1 MIFLPTVVPAIFEPF
16 YGKANSKIPLLLL
29 TKILGWLAD
38 RFGVRIVSFLGFLLL
53 LPSLTCL
60 RFVTFN
66 TLEQKVLLCAL
77 LAFVGGF
84 VDLGTPALM
93 LEMQDVLRAVEGEKP
108 GIFGSKGA
116 IAQSFG
122 LYSMAYAL
130 GLLLGPLWAGPVL
143 EKAGWGTMGWTLGLL
158 AGVTAMPVI
167 ALGEGWFRAAKVSD
181 TGTVAEIWLH
191 SMVAVR

>member
-1 MIFLPTVVPAIFEPF
+1 M
-16 YGKANSKIPLLLL
+16 
-29 TKILGWLAD
+29 
-38 RFGVRIVSFLGFLLL
+38 
-53 LPSLTCL
+53 

-84 VDLGTPALM
+84 VDLGTPALK

-116 IAQSFG
+116 VAQSFG
-122 LYSMAYAL
+122 LYSMAFAL
-130 GLLLGPLWAGPVL
+130 GILLGPLWAGPVL

-167 ALGEGWFRAAKVSD
+167 ALGEGWCLLPRPAKRNGD
-181 TGTVAEIWLH
+181 GDLIHDDRLH
-191 SMVAVR
+191 SMVVVR